1 MSGENRVRR
10 CLTQSK
16 FSNIEIE
23 SIRRSYEDFL
33 WYLKRKEIFIVIM
46 IVIMGIVAL
55 DVYPPPFRIP
65 VALSYPALPFC
76 SFLHFSCRWYIYTYT
91 CIHDLRIMYTYI
103 YIYICIHQREDTIKK
118 KKKNDAIYI
127 YVYVRVPFP
136 TRKAYLRL
144 IMLNF
149 LHNLYV

>member
-1 MSGENRVRR
+1 MRR

-118 KKKNDAIYI
+118 KKKKRRDIHICICTRAFSDKKGLPTVNHAKFFAQFI
-127 YVYVRVPFP
+127 RVAD
-136 TRKAYLRL
+136 TK
-144 IMLNF
+144 
-149 LHNLYV
+149 